1 MQVFRN
7 PQELSR
13 RLGPTVVSIGNFDG
27 VHLGH
32 RFILDHLRERAA
44 ALSSQSVAVTFDPHP
59 LRMLR
64 PETCPRLIT
73 PLETRLELLGNTG
86 IDAVLVLPFTAQ
98 LARMRAAEFAETII
112 RDALGAVEVHEG
124 ANFRFG
130 YKAEGGTA
138 ELIALGQRLGFDVV
152 IRPACQV
159 RGTVCSSSKIRE
171 LIAKG
176 NLSTARALLGHGF
189 FVDSTPAHGRGIG
202 STLTVPTINLAS
214 YAELLPANGVYVTR
228 LRVAGEWFD
237 AVTNVG
243 NRPTFGA
250 DSFSVESHLLNFR
263 PMRLEEDTPLRLCF
277 LRRIR
282 EERRWPSPEA
292 LKAQIQKDV
301 RVAQRYLRLMRVVG

>member
-32 RFILDHLRERAA
+32 RFILDHLRERAT
-44 ALSSQSVAVTFDPHP
+44 ALSSKSVAVTFDPHP

-73 PLETRLELLGNTG
+73 PLETRLELLRDTG
-86 IDAVLVLPFTAQ
+86 IDAVLVLPFTAE
-98 LARMRAAEFAETII
+98 LARMRAAEFATTII

-138 ELIALGQRLGFDVV
+138 ELIALGKSLGFDVV

-176 NLSTARALLGHGF
+176 SLSTARALLGHGF

-202 STLTVPTINLAS
+202 STVTVPTINLAS
-214 YAELLPANGVYVTR
+214 YSELLPAHGVYVTR
-228 LRVAGEWFD
+228 LRVGDEWFD

-301 RVAQRYLRLMRVVG
+301 RVAQRYLELMRVLG